1 MSNVNKILLLFFFFI
16 IAFIMVGLS
25 VISGGDITVVGL
37 AIFMV
42 ATSVFLFYHMII
54 ADLKL
59 EKEIEYYQTYVKP
72 KVEAQRDIDCV
83 ERQKEMGLP
92 TQEGLQA
99 IADSFGFTLHGKMEV
114 EKGKYKTIRFKME
127 TNKSI
132 EQLINMG
139 INTYRDIFGEYYLC
153 VGCGPLHPNVVK
165 KYDDHFNQRFVSD
178 ENNMVFYFDY
188 NPKYDSNIE
197 HEADDYIVQ
206 ITEKDDGFY
215 VYKKSGLVIRNKKTD
230 LSEEETAFIIKSIET
245 ELGSGF
251 RTKGVLEKVYTL
263 RPKNRFK

>member
-1 MSNVNKILLLFFFFI
+1 MTDTNKILLLFLFFI
-16 IAFIMVGLS
+16 CTLIMTGVSVVSGGDASVVGPTIFCWIAFIFMFYNT
-25 VISGGDITVVGL
+25 IVVSL
-37 AIFMV
+37 R
-42 ATSVFLFYHMII
+42 
-54 ADLKL
+54 D
-59 EKEIEYYQTYVKP
+59 EKNYRDYQMYVKP
-72 KVEAQRDIDCV
+72 KLDAQRDIDCV

-178 ENNMVFYFDY
+178 KNNMVFYFDY

-263 RPKNRFK
+263 SPKNRFK